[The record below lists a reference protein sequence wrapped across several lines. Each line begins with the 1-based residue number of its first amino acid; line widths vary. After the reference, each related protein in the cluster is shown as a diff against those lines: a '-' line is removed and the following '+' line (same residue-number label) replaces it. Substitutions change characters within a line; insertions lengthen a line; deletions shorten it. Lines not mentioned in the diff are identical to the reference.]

1 MKSLIITGTLIT
13 KDTAA
18 GYIERMC
25 AYCFGDAFDMAACTM
40 LVEIKTRI
48 VNAGLI
54 TWEEIGKIEEPYY
67 SI

>member
-1 MKSLIITGTLIT
+1 MEENNMKSLIITGTLIT

-40 LVEIKTRI
+40 LVDHCPDL
-48 VNAGLI
+48 GLLV
-54 TWEEIGKIEEPYY
+54 EY
-67 SI
+67 